1 MKICSGVHNG
11 GAYGLRCK
19 WKLKTPEKIADRD
32 DERDFSV
39 SSVNTGDLSELEF
52 SL

>member
-11 GAYGLRCK
+11 GAYGLRRN
-19 WKLKTPEKIADRD
+19 WKLKTPKKIADRD